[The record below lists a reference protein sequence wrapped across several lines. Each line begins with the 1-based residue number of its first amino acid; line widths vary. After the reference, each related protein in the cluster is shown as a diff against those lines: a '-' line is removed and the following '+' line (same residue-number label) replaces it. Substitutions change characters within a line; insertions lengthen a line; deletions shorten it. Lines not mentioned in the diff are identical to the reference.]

1 MRIYSVY
8 ILTNH
13 TNSVLYV
20 GVTSDLFIRLNKHN
34 YGHYINSFT
43 KRYRLYKLVWLQD
56 FQDINDA
63 LAAEKKIKGWK
74 REKKLAL
81 VKEINPELKDLGR

>member
-20 GVTSDLFIRLNKHN
+20 GVTSDLFIRLNKHK
-34 YGHYINSFT
+34 YGYYINSFT